1 MPDSPTGHGPSTP
14 ARWSCRSRSSWAT
27 RPSPRSRT
35 RSRTAAPLSPEA
47 AAGGVRAQAVRLG
60 LGATDKED
68 ALRQCGAVLV
78 EIGAAGPAYADA
90 ILERE
95 QSVSTYMGEG
105 FAIPHGTDASR
116 EHINRAALAFLQFPG
131 GVDWN
136 GKECFVCIAIA
147 SKSDEHIGILQSLAM
162 VLSDQESAKRLRE
175 TTSGEQGL
183 ELLARAGGEG
193 A

>member
-1 MPDSPTGHGPSTP
+1 M
-14 ARWSCRSRSSWAT
+14 
-27 RPSPRSRT
+27 
-35 RSRTAAPLSPEA
+35 SPEA
-47 AAGGVRAQAVRLG
+47 ADGGVLGADAVRLG
-60 LGATDKED
+60 LSATDKED

-116 EHINRAALAFLQFPG
+116 EFINRAALAFLQFPA

-162 VLSDQESAKRLRE
+162 VLTDKESAQRLRE
-175 TTSGEQGL
+175 TTSVDEVL
-183 ELLARAGGEG
+183 ELLTAEDDDDD
-193 A
+193 